1 MEVIILFK
9 IQNAYSNIELMEEA
23 RCVSDIF
30 YALNLAQEKCD
41 EIMIKDSV
49 LSPNYYTRIWQKIRT

>member
-30 YALNLAQEKCD
+30 YALNLA
-41 EIMIKDSV
+41 
-49 LSPNYYTRIWQKIRT
+49 